1 MPDLKA
7 QVPIGEATC
16 ASVIDRRATYG
27 DLVVMIDVAAFMM
40 IIGFFA
46 SVATGATASASGV
59 NENPAR
65 KSTLSRSI
73 RSCAW
78 RLAISGDGPVVSRRM
93 ISIFRPATV
102 SPLTWK

>member
-1 MPDLKA
+1 MPLFA
-7 QVPIGEATC
+7 AHWALGWVICG
-16 ASVIDRRATYG
+16 SVIDTRTIYG